1 MGDSSGESNGL
12 LFYTNTFTN
21 CMSYQSFYL
30 SVSILCC
37 IIFQTEWM
45 YLLLFIYIVYIY
57 ILTDLHD
64 SCLADQHFIVTVTV
78 FLHVLQAPFS
88 INTLLYSTTTTTT
101 TTLLLVSTFEL
112 YLYFILERK
121 KYIAILEKKKKKN
134 LCNSE
139 KSWNKPQKEPQKRDP
154 STDRHAVDVVT
165 CTEQNNKI
173 TVYKFH
179 WQNIW
184 YMEIKHT

>member
-1 MGDSSGESNGL
+1 MDVP
-12 LFYTNTFTN
+12 FT
-21 CMSYQSFYL
+21 
-30 SVSILCC
+30 
-37 IIFQTEWM
+37 
-45 YLLLFIYIVYIY
+45 IYIHIYIY

-121 KYIAILEKKKKKN
+121 KYIAILEKKKKK
-134 LCNSE
+134 LYNSE
-139 KSWNKPQKEPQKRDP
+139 KSWNKPQMNPRRGIPLQ
-154 STDRHAVDVVT
+154 TDM
-165 CTEQNNKI
+165 Q
-173 TVYKFH
+173 
-179 WQNIW
+179 
-184 YMEIKHT
+184 